1 MPRPPNTPKRKFIR
15 HAVTTPQVVTQDLQI
30 DKLLN
35 QGFTMHQKGFLSKAC
50 IIYKNILEVKPNH
63 FDAMQLLGLLYA
75 QQNCHERAV
84 VLMSK
89 ALEINPHH
97 PVVNN
102 NLGVVFRAQKKLDI
116 AIHYFNKAVNLDP
129 NYLEALQNLAT
140 AQFDER
146 QFEMSIQTLDK
157 VIKIKYDDA
166 AAFAQRG
173 TALMNLHQFDNALKS
188 YDAAIN
194 IQPNLEAV
202 HNNRG
207 LALKKLGQY
216 DSAVVSFDKAICI
229 NPDYPEAYNNRGTV
243 FEEQM
248 KLDSAIE
255 SFEMAIHLRPD
266 YAQAHNNLGNV
277 FQNLQQFERAMVC
290 REKAINIQPDYED
303 AIYNKGCLL
312 FWQNQVNI
320 AIECFDKVLDIN
332 PSHEKAWWNKSLAHL
347 VKGDFE
353 VGWPLFEWRHVTL
366 QDIDKRSFK
375 TPKWTGVE
383 SITGKTILLY
393 SEQGLGDTIQ
403 FCRYTKLISSLGA
416 RVVLEVP
423 KSLITLLGTLD
434 GVSELAVRGEL
445 LPEFDYHCSLMS
457 LPMVFQTNLQSIPT
471 PISYLQPHPA
481 KVCFWRSRLGKKIK
495 PRIGLVWSG
504 NSDHSNDQNR
514 SISLL
519 ELVSWLPNKYEY
531 ISLQKTIRSN
541 DRVTLDE
548 NLYIHSF
555 IDDLNDFS
563 DTAGLIECLDLVI
576 SVDTSVAHLAGSLGK
591 ETWVLIPFRPD
602 WRWMLDRNDSPW
614 YHSHKLYRQQVVNS
628 WDCVFKEIKKDLLA
642 RGLTKIE
649 C

>member
-1 MPRPPNTPKRKFIR
+1 MASPLNIPKHQLMRQAISTK
-15 HAVTTPQVVTQDLQI
+15 VVAQNLQLG
-30 DKLLN
+30 KLLN
-35 QGFTMHQKGFLSKAC
+35 HGFTMHQKGLLNEAR
-50 IIYKNILEVKPNH
+50 IVYENILGVQSNH
-63 FDAMQLLGLLYA
+63 FDALQLLGLLFA
-75 QQNCHERAV
+75 QQNCHDRAV
-84 VLMSK
+84 ELMGK
-89 ALEINPHH
+89 ALKINPHH
-97 PVVNN
+97 PIVNN
-102 NLGVVFRAQKKLDI
+102 NLGVVLRAQKKLDI
-116 AIHYFNKAVNLDP
+116 AISYFTKAVQHAP

-140 AQFDER
+140 AYFDER
-146 QFEMSIQTLDK
+146 KFDLSVQTLDK
-157 VIKIKYDDA
+157 LIKIKDNDA
-166 AAFAQRG
+166 AVHAQRG
-173 TALMNLHQFDNALKS
+173 TALFNLGQFDKALKS
-188 YDAAIN
+188 YDSAIH

-248 KLDSAIE
+248 KLDSAIK

-266 YAQAHNNLGNV
+266 YAEAHNNLGNV
-277 FQNLQQFERAMVC
+277 FQNLQQYERAMVC

-312 FWQNQVNI
+312 FWQNQVDK

-332 PSHEKAWWNKSLAHL
+332 PSHEKTWWNKSLAHL

-353 VGWPLFEWRHVTL
+353 VGWPLFEWRYVTL

-375 TPKWTGVE
+375 TPRWTGVE

-393 SEQGLGDTIQ
+393 SEQGFGDTIQ

-423 KSLITLLGTLD
+423 QSLIILLGTLD
-434 GVSELAVRGEL
+434 GVSKLAVRGEL

-457 LPMVFQTNLQSIPT
+457 LPMVFQTNLHSIPT
-471 PISYLQPHPA
+471 PISYLQPDPA
-481 KVCFWRSRLGKKIK
+481 IACFWRNRLGKKIK

-514 SISLL
+514 SISLI
-519 ELVSWLPNKYEY
+519 EFISWLPNKYEY
-531 ISLQKTIRSN
+531 ISLQKTLRPN

-548 NLYIHSF
+548 NPYIHSF

-576 SVDTSVAHLAGSLGK
+576 SVDTSVAHLAGALGK

-614 YHSHKLYRQQVVNS
+614 YHSLKLYRQQVVNN
-628 WDCVFKEIKKDLLA
+628 WDGVFKEIKKDLLCKE
-642 RGLTKIE
+642 LINIDY
-649 C
+649 